1 MRLIPR
7 KVEFFAL
14 LEQQADNTLK
24 GSRLLQKCFEGFSSA
39 DAVYL
44 AAKEI
49 HDVEH
54 AGDDL
59 VHKILDLLNKTF
71 ITPLD
76 REDIYNLT
84 SKLDDV
90 LDYVDSVA
98 KRLVTFQIPK
108 PTPHAIELSRIITR
122 ASEEIVKGVGLLR
135 NLKEAETLLRQC
147 VRIKQL
153 EEDADQVARDALTSL
168 FKDHGQDPMEV
179 IKWKDLYEHLE
190 VATDKAED
198 VANILE
204 TVLVKYT

>member
-7 KVEFFAL
+7 KVEFYTL
-14 LEQQADNTLK
+14 LEQQAENTLK
-24 GSRLLQKCFEGFSSA
+24 GARLLQKCFEEY
-39 DAVYL
+39 DAGGGVYL

-54 AGDDL
+54 TGDDL
-59 VHKILDLLNKTF
+59 VHTTLDLLNRTF

-76 REDIYNLT
+76 REDIYALT
-84 SKLDDV
+84 GRLDDV
-90 LDYVDSVA
+90 LDFVDSVA
-98 KRLVTFQIPK
+98 KRLVTFQIQK

-122 ASEEIVKGVGLLR
+122 ASEEVVKGVKMLR
-135 NLKEAETLLRQC
+135 NLKDGEALLRQC
-147 VRIKQL
+147 VRINQL

-168 FKDHGQDPMEV
+168 FKDHSHDPMEV

-204 TVLVKYT
+204 TVMVKYT

>member
-7 KVEFFAL
+7 KVEFYTL
-14 LEQQADNTLK
+14 LEQQAENTLK
-24 GSRLLQKCFEGFSSA
+24 GARLLQKCFEEY
-39 DAVYL
+39 DAEGGVYL

-49 HDVEH
+49 HDIEH
-54 AGDDL
+54 TGDDL
-59 VHKILDLLNKTF
+59 VHKTLDLLNRTF

-76 REDIYNLT
+76 REDIYALT
-84 SKLDDV
+84 GRLDDV
-90 LDYVDSVA
+90 LDFVDSVA
-98 KRLVTFQIPK
+98 KRLVTFQIQK

-122 ASEEIVKGVGLLR
+122 ASEEIVKGVHLLR
-135 NLKEAETLLRQC
+135 NLKDAEMLLRRC

-190 VATDKAED
+190 LATDKAED

>member
-1 MRLIPR
+1 MRFIPR
-7 KVEFFAL
+7 KVEFYTL
-14 LEQQADNTLK
+14 LEQQAENTLK
-24 GSRLLQKCFEGFSSA
+24 GARLLQKCFEEF
-39 DAVYL
+39 DAEGGVYL

-59 VHKILDLLNKTF
+59 VHKTLDLLNRTF

-76 REDIYNLT
+76 REDIYALT
-84 SKLDDV
+84 GRLDDV
-90 LDYVDSVA
+90 LDFVDQVA
-98 KRLVTFQIPK
+98 KRLVTFQIQK

-122 ASEEIVKGVGLLR
+122 AAEEVVKGVRMLR
-135 NLKEAETLLRQC
+135 NLKDGEVLLKQC
-147 VRIKQL
+147 VRINQL
-153 EEDADQVARDALTSL
+153 EEDADQVARDALTML
-168 FKDHGQDPMEV
+168 FKDHSNDPMEV

-198 VANILE
+198 VANVLE

>member
-1 MRLIPR
+1 MRWIPR
-7 KVEFFAL
+7 KVEFYTL
-14 LEQQADNTLK
+14 LEQQAENTLK
-24 GSRLLQKCFEGFSSA
+24 GARLLQKCFEEFTSA
-39 DAVYL
+39 DTVYL

-54 AGDDL
+54 AGDNL

-76 REDIYNLT
+76 REDIYAMT
-84 SKLDDV
+84 GRLDDV
-90 LDYVDSVA
+90 LDYVDAVA

-122 ASEEIVKGVGLLR
+122 ASEEVVKGVQMLR
-135 NLKEAETLLRQC
+135 NLKDAEALLRQC
-147 VRIKQL
+147 ARISQL
-153 EEDADQVARDALTSL
+153 EEDADQVHRDALTTL
-168 FKDHGQDPMEV
+168 FKDHAHDPMEV

-198 VANILE
+198 VADILE

>member
-7 KVEFFAL
+7 KVEFYSL
-14 LEQQADNTLK
+14 LEQQAETTLK
-24 GSRLLQKCFEGFSSA
+24 GARLLQKCFEEF
-39 DAVYL
+39 DAEGGVYL

-76 REDIYNLT
+76 REDIYGLT
-84 SKLDDV
+84 GKLDDV

-98 KRLVTFQIPK
+98 KRLVTFQIQK

-122 ASEEIVKGVGLLR
+122 SSEEIVKGVNLLR
-135 NLKEAETLLRQC
+135 NLKEGEALLRQC
-147 VRIKQL
+147 TRINQL
-153 EEDADQVARDALTSL
+153 EEDADQVARDALTML
-168 FKDHGQDPMEV
+168 FKDHGHDPMEV

-204 TVLVKYT
+204 TILVKYS